1 MSHRSQLN
9 DPLVWIDLEMTGL
22 DLNNHTI
29 IEIACVITDG
39 NLCPVKERV
48 NVVIHQ
54 PESVMNK
61 MDEWCIEQHG
71 KSGLTRDV
79 ASSTTS
85 LSEAEA
91 TVLAYIKRYI
101 PTARTGVLAGSSVHV
116 DRQFL
121 CKYMPSLVEHL
132 HYRIVDI
139 SSIKEL
145 AYRWYPNFQ
154 MFDSQTA
161 PDHRAMGD
169 ILLSIST
176 LKQYRSLL
184 FKPTLP

>member
-22 DLNNHTI
+22 DLNNRNATMPFSITLSLKSHVLLLT
-29 IEIACVITDG
+29 VIFV
-39 NLCPVKERV
+39 PVKERV

-71 KSGLTRDV
+71 KSGLTGDV

-121 CKYMPSLVEHL
+121 CKYMPSLIEHL
-132 HYRIVDI
+132 HYRIVDV

-145 AYRWYPNFQ
+145 AYRWYPNF
-154 MFDSQTA
+154 
-161 PDHRAMGD
+161 PDV
-169 ILLSIST
+169 
-176 LKQYRSLL
+176 
-184 FKPTLP
+184 